1 MKTPLSWLK
10 EYVDIDLPVE
20 ELAQRMTLAGLE
32 VEEIRYV
39 GYPLPSDD
47 QPRQAKISGFAW
59 QPDKIVVGAIHEV
72 MPHPDADKLVLC
84 KLDDGEQIHTVLT
97 GAPNL
102 YDYKGKGPLDKP
114 LKVAYAREGAT
125 IINAYEPG
133 NQATVLKRKKI
144 RGVESYSM
152 ACSEREL
159 GISDEHEGI
168 ILLDADA
175 PTGAP
180 LVDYLGDIVF
190 DIAITPNMARAAN
203 IIGVAREVAAITGK
217 MLKQTAD
224 GGWQTADRGWQ
235 TADRGPR
242 TAEKAVVGG
251 LSSAV
256 EDFARIEIT
265 DPVLNPRF
273 TLGLIENIEIK
284 PSPYKVQLRLRLC
297 GVRAISNIVD
307 ATNYAMLEVGEP
319 LHAFDYDVLLERAKA
334 AGAELP
340 TMITRAAQPG
350 EELVTLDGAKRT
362 LDGFTVLVCDQSGPL
377 ALAGVMGGLES
388 EVTAATTRVLLE
400 GAAWNM
406 INTRRTVMAQN
417 LPSEAAYRFSRG
429 VHPELAPQGVVR
441 GLELMHAWGGGSIAD
456 GLVDNYPL
464 PPADPIV
471 EITPADVRRWLGIDL
486 SADEIIGILESL
498 EFECELV
505 TRYQGSGTSEQN
517 LIPDTQ
523 SLITV
528 TTPNHRLDIGSGV
541 VGKADVMEE
550 IARVY
555 GYDRIPETRMSDDLP
570 PQRGN
575 RKLEIEEALRDMLA
589 SLGLQEVITHRLTS
603 PEREQRTL
611 PETSEVSEDR
621 GGLAG
626 GYFKLSNPISP
637 DRSVLRHSLLASVLE
652 IAERNARIRPRLA
665 VFEINPVFLPKA
677 GQDLPDEAR
686 RLVLALSGPRALPD
700 WAGADCTPMDF
711 FDLKGIL
718 ERTLRG
724 LHIEDLHYETG
735 SHPSFHPGKCADV
748 YAGEQHIGVMGELHP
763 LVQGNYALLD
773 TPLLAAEFDMAVL
786 SAAVPTL
793 FKVTSIPQQPP
804 MLEDIALIVDES
816 LPAAKIEHLIW
827 QTGGETLTN
836 VRLFDIYRGEQIGA
850 GKKSLAYSLTYQDPE
865 RTLTDKDAAKLRN
878 KIVKRLERELGAQ
891 LRG

>member
-20 ELAQRMTLAGLE
+20 DLAQRMTLAGLE

-39 GYPLPSDD
+39 GYSLPEDD

-59 QPDKIVVGAIHEV
+59 EPDKIVVGAILEV
-72 MPHPDADKLVLC
+72 KPHPDADRLVLC
-84 KLDDGEQIHTVLT
+84 QLDDGKQIHTVLT

-102 YDYKGKGPLDKP
+102 YDYKGKGTLETPI
-114 LKVAYAREGAT
+114 KVAYAREGAT

-133 NQATVLKRKKI
+133 NNPTVLKRKKI

-159 GISDEHEGI
+159 GISEEHEGI

-175 PTGAP
+175 PVGVP

-190 DIAITPNMARAAN
+190 DIAITPNMARDAN

-217 MLKQTAD
+217 ALKTSDFGHQTQDIPRDEFANIKI
-224 GGWQTADRGWQ
+224 TAP
-235 TADRGPR
+235 A
-242 TAEKAVVGG
+242 
-251 LSSAV
+251 
-256 EDFARIEIT
+256 
-265 DPVLNPRF
+265 LNPRF

-297 GVRAISNIVD
+297 GIRAISNIVD

-319 LHAFDYDVLLERAKA
+319 LHAFDYDVLVKRAKA
-334 AGAELP
+334 AGAATP
-340 TMITRAAQPG
+340 TIITRAAEAG
-350 EELVTLDGAKRT
+350 EKLVTLDDVERK
-362 LDGFTVLVCDQSGPL
+362 LDDFTVLVCDQSGPL

-388 EVTAATTRVLLE
+388 EVTDATTTVLLE
-400 GAAWNM
+400 GAAWNI
-406 INTRRTVMAQN
+406 INTRRTVMKQN

-429 VHPELAPQGVVR
+429 VHPELAPLGVLR
-441 GLELMHAWGGGSIAD
+441 GLDLMHAWGGGSIAE

-464 PPADPIV
+464 PPADPVV
-471 EITPADVRRWLGIDL
+471 EIQAADVRRWLGIEL
-486 SADEIIGILESL
+486 SVKEIVSILESL
-498 EFECELV
+498 EFECQSVPRPPSSVIQV
-505 TRYQGSGTSEQN
+505 TA
-517 LIPDTQ
+517 P
-523 SLITV
+523 
-528 TTPNHRLDIGSGV
+528 PHRLDISTGV
-541 VGKADVMEE
+541 IGKADLMEE

-575 RKLEIEEALRDMLA
+575 RTLEIEEGLRDMLV

-611 PETSEVSEDR
+611 PDDAPADER
-621 GGLAG
+621 A
-626 GYFKLSNPISP
+626 YFKLSNPISP
-637 DRSVLRHSLLASVLE
+637 ERSALRHSLLASVLE

-665 VFEINPVFLPKA
+665 IFEINPVFLPKE

-686 RLVLALSGPRALPD
+686 KLALGLSGPRALPD
-700 WAGADCTPMDF
+700 WNAADSTPMNF
-711 FDLKGIL
+711 FDLKGVIEHAL
-718 ERTLRG
+718 HG
-724 LHIEDLHYETG
+724 LHIENLRYQIGT
-735 SHPSFHPGKCADV
+735 HPSFHPGKCADV
-748 YAGEQHIGVMGELHP
+748 FAGEQRIGVMGELHP
-763 LVQGNYALLD
+763 LVQDNYNLLE
-773 TPLLAAEFDMAVL
+773 TPLLAAEFDMAAL
-786 SAAVPTL
+786 SAAVPIL

-804 MLEDIALIVDES
+804 MLEDIALIVDDA
-816 LPAAKIEHLIW
+816 LPAAQIEALIR
-827 QTGGETLTN
+827 QTGGETLTD

-850 GKKSLAYSLTYQDPE
+850 GKKSLAYSLTYQNPE
-865 RTLTDKDAAKLRN
+865 RTLTDKDGAKLRN